1 MSNFFPMPGGDRWF
15 LLTIIVFSII
25 SFLPWTQEI
34 QISGMALF
42 GWMMAA
48 LMILSPTIALIRLI
62 RRHVTSGGE
71 KK

>member
-1 MSNFFPMPGGDRWF
+1 MSNFFPMPSGDRWF
-15 LLTIIVFSII
+15 LLAIILFSII
-25 SFLPWTQEI
+25 SFLPWMQEI

-62 RRHVTSGGE
+62 RRHVANGGE

>member
-1 MSNFFPMPGGDRWF
+1 MPNFFPMPSGDRWF
-15 LLTIIVFSII
+15 LLTTIIFSII
-25 SFLPWTQEI
+25 SFLPWMQEV

-48 LMILSPTIALIRLI
+48 LMMLSPTIALIRLI
-62 RRHVTSGGE
+62 RRRVANGGE

>member
-1 MSNFFPMPGGDRWF
+1 MPNFFPMPSGDRWF

-25 SFLPWTQEI
+25 SFLPWMQEI
-34 QISGMALF
+34 EISGMALF